1 MRTDSW
7 LLDTNIVIFL
17 LKCNKVIS
25 KIISGHECHISF
37 VTEIE
42 LLSYRNTTDADLNE
56 IKDFIDSVIVL
67 DYEPELKQRVI
78 HLRRTFGLKFAD
90 AVIAATSQYQDLPFL
105 SADLA
110 FERVGDPRFYYYR
123 PRPTD

>member
-7 LLDTNIVIFL
+7 LLDTNVVL
-17 LKCNKVIS
+17 LMLKGNNYLSKVVE
-25 KIISGHECHISF
+25 GHVLYISF

-42 LLSYRNTTDADLNE
+42 LLSYPKATEAELSVLNS
-56 IKDFIDSVIVL
+56 FINSVIVL
-67 DYEPELKQRVI
+67 DYERKLKQSVI
-78 HLRRTFGLKFAD
+78 HLRRKFGLKFAD
-90 AVIAATSQYQDLPFL
+90 AVIAATSQYNDLPFL

-123 PRPTD
+123 HRPGD